1 MRLSTTFNSGG
12 DRMSTNYGNT
22 GTSKSKII
30 TPITLL
36 VLAVVG
42 IIFWLAKRSDQSSSG
57 ETQGLKEKA
66 QEANEQI
73 DKEELK
79 AGFQRVLELV
89 KTGASDLQEIY
100 ENQGKDLINQTQ
112 QVKDQMEN
120 VVSTAKDAGEELKE
134 MKNTTGEEAKEELQ
148 GVKEAAK
155 VESSTSSET
164 NDEEPSSQ
172 NVPPYDPRI

>member
-1 MRLSTTFNSGG
+1 
-12 DRMSTNYGNT
+12 MSTNYRNT

-36 VLAVVG
+36 VLALGG
-42 IIFWLAKRSDQSSSG
+42 IIFWLAKRSGQSSSSG
-57 ETQGLKEKA
+57 TQGFKEKA

-79 AGFQRVLELV
+79 AGFQRVVELV
-89 KTGASDLQEIY
+89 KTGASDLQKIY

-112 QVKDQMEN
+112 QVKDQVED

-164 NDEEPSSQ
+164 NEEEETANQ
-172 NVPPYDPRI
+172 TVPPYTDPRI